1 MISTRVYK
9 SEVIAQLIPVIDML
23 SLWYKEHADD
33 VNSQYSRAR
42 FQKRRI
48 ENKIRTATQIYR
60 LCTLKGDPF
69 ISIDTEHVE
78 AFESLMLEN
87 IRAEIKEY
95 ARLREI
101 QIITTERAIK
111 PAVTCDENQRAHDAV
126 LWSLLIVTVS
136 LIGIFA

>member
-9 SEVIAQLIPVIDML
+9 SEAIAQLIPVIDTL

-33 VNSQYSRAR
+33 VNGRFSAAG

-48 ENKIRTATQIYR
+48 ENKARTATQIYR
-60 LCTLKGDPF
+60 LCMFKGDPF

-78 AFESLMLEN
+78 SFESLTVEN
-87 IRAEIKEY
+87 IRSEIKEY

-101 QIITTERAIK
+101 QIVTSERAIK
-111 PAVTCDENQRAHDAV
+111 PEVTYDDNQRAHDAV
-126 LWSLLIVTVS
+126 LLSLFVVTVS
-136 LIGIFA
+136 LIAIFA

>member
-9 SEVIAQLIPVIDML
+9 SEAIAQLIPVIDTL

-33 VNSQYSRAR
+33 TNSRFSAAG

-48 ENKIRTATQIYR
+48 INKTRTATQIYR

-78 AFESLMLEN
+78 AFESLTVEN

-111 PAVTCDENQRAHDAV
+111 PAVTYDENQRAHDAV
-126 LWSLLIVTVS
+126 LWSLVIVTVS
-136 LIGIFA
+136 LIAIFA